1 MAQCT
6 VCNARK
12 GKRKCKAT
20 DTFICSLC
28 CGESRTEA
36 KCAGCSFFKAA
47 AISRNYRSVPYYSTQ
62 EMADN
67 PDLESIA
74 SVLEFL
80 LCQIWVNDDQYVD
93 DRTAARLVE
102 LMIDRYHF
110 NDDKPR
116 TDTPVLEEG
125 FRFFSQNTD
134 KKLSHIPPEQL
145 VKVLAAVYR
154 SIQRRTIGG
163 TSYLQ
168 FVSEFTG
175 ISPVT

>member
-1 MAQCT
+1 MVKCI
-6 VCNARK
+6 VCNSRK
-12 GKRKCKAT
+12 GKRKCKET
-20 DTFICSLC
+20 GTFVCSLC

-36 KCAGCSFFKAA
+36 KCAGCSFFTSA

-67 PDLESIA
+67 PDLQSIA
-74 SVLEFL
+74 DVVELS
-80 LCQIWVNDDQYVD
+80 LCQIWANDHRHVD
-93 DRTAARLVE
+93 DRTAARLIE

-110 NDDKPR
+110 KDATPR

-125 FRFFSQNTD
+125 FRFFSQYTGQ
-134 KKLSHIPPEQL
+134 KLAHIHPEQL

-154 SIQRRTIGG
+154 SIQRRTVGG

-168 FVSEFTG
+168 FVGQFAG
-175 ISPVT
+175 IGPAI